1 MANIDKSKSST
12 DVINV
17 EIRGYIKKTGQYVS
31 DEEADAFS
39 VIIMKNGRLC
49 DSAYFRTLDEA
60 KKYASKF
67 VI

>member
-12 DVINV
+12 DAINV
-17 EIRGYIKKTGQYVS
+17 EIRGYIKKTGEYVS

-39 VIIMKNGRLC
+39 LTIMKNGRLQVQT
-49 DSAYFRTLDEA
+49 YVRTLEEA